1 MATPTSVGR
10 QAEDTALTWLENQG
24 LELVTRNFSC
34 KAGEIDL
41 VMRDGH
47 VICFVEVRYRSSRQ
61 HASGAESIT
70 RAKIAKL
77 IRTAE
82 VYLQKF
88 PGNEETEYRFD
99 VVSIDRD
106 IEWMPGA
113 FTAEG
118 Y

>member
-1 MATPTSVGR
+1 VATPTAIGR
-10 QAEDTALTWLENQG
+10 RAEDTALAWLEKQG
-24 LELVTRNFSC
+24 LTLITRNFSC

-47 VICFVEVRYRSSRQ
+47 VVCFVEVRYRSSTQ

-70 RAKIAKL
+70 RSKIRKL

-82 VYLQKF
+82 VYLLTH
-88 PGNEETEYRFD
+88 PADEDTEYRFD
-99 VVSIDRD
+99 VVSIDED
-106 IEWMPGA
+106 IEWIRGA